1 MYDEGIGA
9 WTSKRR
15 LKFPDK
21 TALVFGDRAFTYRD
35 FADRTDRIAEVL
47 HVRDIAPGDRVAY
60 LGENSPEYLLTLF
73 ACAQIGA
80 VFVPINTRLAP
91 PEITHVLTDSG
102 ARALVY
108 DVEFAERVAQGVE
121 AAGIAH
127 VIPTQ
132 DGLPGFPGLP
142 ELMARPS
149 GGRVAATVR
158 ADDPAAIIY
167 TSGTTGKPKG
177 AVLSHRNLT
186 YVALNAAIDVDI
198 SRSEIALLIS
208 PLFHVAALGMGALPI
223 ILMGGTIVLEK
234 GFEAGRALELI
245 AQKGITML
253 SGVPTT
259 FQLMADHPAWDSTDL
274 SSLRRLTCGGSAVPT
289 RILNAFEERGLSFSQ
304 GYGMT
309 ETSPGAT
316 TLAAEFTRS
325 KQGSV
330 GVPHFFTNVR
340 VTNEA
345 GEVVPRGTIGE
356 IEVQG
361 PNVFLGYHN
370 LPDKTQEAFR
380 PGGWFRSGDMGYLD
394 EDGFLFI
401 ADRLKDMII
410 SGGENIYPAEVENLI
425 ADIDGVTGVAVIG
438 VPDEKWGEVPW
449 AIVSLREGAELTSEE
464 VVERLT
470 GQIARYKIPKVTRV
484 VDAFPRTAS
493 GKIRKADLRARFA
506 GGARPVHAPG
516 TAEPWK
522 TETIRTPTEQPQP
535 REDEPDE
542 ASMRHS
548 RGVRP

>member
-1 MYDEGIGA
+1 MRSRGMYDEGIGA
-9 WTSKRR
+9 WTRQRR

-21 TALVFGDRAFTYRD
+21 LALVFGERQFTYRE
-35 FADRTDRIAEVL
+35 FADAVDRVAEVL
-47 HVRDIAPGDRVAY
+47 HVRDIHKGDRVAY
-60 LGENSPEYLLTLF
+60 IGENSPEFLFTLF

-91 PEITHVLTDSG
+91 PEVTHVLTDSG
-102 ARALVY
+102 SRALVY
-108 DVEFAERVAQGVE
+108 DLDFADRVMPGVE

-127 VIPTQ
+127 IIPTE

-142 ELMARPS
+142 ELMTRPT
-149 GGRVAATVR
+149 GGRVAIDMAF
-158 ADDPAAIIY
+158 DDPAAIIY

-186 YVALNAAIDVDI
+186 FCAMNCAIDIDV

-223 ILMGGTIVLEK
+223 VLMGGTMVLEK

-245 AQKGITML
+245 ESRRITML

-259 FQLMADHPAWDSTDL
+259 FQLLVDHPNWASTDI
-274 SSLRRLTCGGSAVPT
+274 SSLRRLTCGGSAVPS
-289 RILNAFEERGLSFSQ
+289 RILNAWEERGLGFSQ

-345 GEVVPRGTIGE
+345 GQVVPRGTIGE
-356 IEVQG
+356 IEIQG

-370 LPDKTQEAFR
+370 QPEKTAESFR
-380 PGGWFRSGDMGYLD
+380 EGGWFRSGDMGYLD
-394 EDGFLFI
+394 EDGFLYI

-410 SGGENIYPAEVENLI
+410 SGGENIYPAEVEQLI

-449 AIVSLREGAELTSEE
+449 AIVSLREGAELTSEQ

-470 GQIARYKIPKVTRV
+470 GQIARYKIPKTTVI
-484 VDAFPRTAS
+484 VDDFPRTAS
-493 GKIRKADLRARFA
+493 GKIRKADLRARYT
-506 GGARPVHAPG
+506 GSARPVHQPG

-522 TETIRTPTEQPQP
+522 TETIRT
-535 REDEPDE
+535 RK
-542 ASMRHS
+542 
-548 RGVRP
+548 